1 MSEQR
6 YPVLRSKA
14 DTKSETYRANR
25 AGNLEALQ
33 EVADALVKANG
44 GGGEKYVSRHLS
56 RGRILPRQ
64 RIEMLLDRDSFFLE
78 IAALAGHGMKGET
91 SGSSVVGGVGLV
103 SGVEC
108 CLLASEATVK
118 GGAINPTSM
127 LKSGRLAEI
136 CEQNRLPGISCIES
150 AGADLPR
157 QDQIFVPGGAG
168 FRHLTQRS
176 ENKIPTICL
185 VFGSSTAGGAYMP
198 GMRDYVEMV
207 KEQAQVYLAGPP
219 LVKMAT
225 GEEADHEELGGAEM
239 HSTISGVSD
248 YLAEDEMDAI
258 RLGREIVAHLEWE
271 KQGRLRPRPVEA
283 PLYDSEELL
292 GIASSDVRVPFDQRE
307 VIARIVDGS
316 RFSEFKPLYGKTM
329 LCGWAHIHGFPVGII
344 ANNGTIFSDSANKGA
359 QFIQLCNSS
368 DVPLVF
374 LQNTTGFMVGKQ
386 YEQNGIIKHGAKMIN
401 AVSNSTVPAI
411 TIMTGSSYGAGNY
424 AMMGRSYRPRFVF
437 TWPSHKIAVM
447 GGKQLAGVLDIIQRG
462 AARKKGIEVD
472 EKMLELAKM
481 MTEKQ
486 IEDQSTALMRPRGF
500 GTMASSTP
508 ETRARRSPS
517 ACRPLTTL
525 PSKGPRHG
533 ASFVTEEQAAVEH
546 HDSEGPRCQPGRD
559 CPSHHADLP
568 QDGNCDRGGLLRCR
582 RVDAVRRRGGRSGS
596 AGPRPE
602 QRELP
607 VHRQDP
613 RGCRAHARRRD
624 SPRVRLLGRERGT
637 CGGMPQGQRHLHR
650 THA

>member
-1 MSEQR
+1 MRPTARAISR
-6 YPVLRSKA
+6 RS
-14 DTKSETYRANR
+14 
-25 AGNLEALQ
+25 Q
-33 EVADALVKANG
+33 EVSDALAKANA
-44 GGGEKYVSRHLS
+44 GGGEKYVSRHLA

-91 SGSSVVGGVGLV
+91 SRHVGRRWRRPRQRCRVLHTRERGDGE
-103 SGVEC
+103 GRRDQPDQHVEDRQAC
-108 CLLASEATVK
+108 RDL
-118 GGAINPTSM
+118 
-127 LKSGRLAEI
+127 RAES
-136 CEQNRLPGISCIES
+136 LPGISCIES
-150 AGADLPR
+150 AGADLPK

-176 ENKIPTICL
+176 EHKIPTICL

-198 GMRDYVEMV
+198 GMSDYVVMV

-225 GEEADHEELGGAEM
+225 GEETDHEELGGAEM
-239 HSTISGVSD
+239 HSSISGVSD

-271 KQGRLRPRPVEA
+271 KQGKLRPRPVEA
-283 PLYDSEELL
+283 PLYDPEELL
-292 GIASSDVRVPFDQRE
+292 GIASADVRVPFDQRE

-368 DVPLVF
+368 NVPLVF

-424 AMMGRSYRPRFVF
+424 AMMGRSYRPRFLF
-437 TWPSHKIAVM
+437 TWPNHKIAVM
-447 GGKQLAGVLDIIQRG
+447 GGKQLAGVLDIIQRD

-472 EKMLELAKM
+472 EKMLEVAKM

-486 IEDQSTALMRPRGF
+486 IEDQSTALYA
-500 GTMASSTP
+500 T
-508 ETRARRSPS
+508 AR
-517 ACRPLTTL
+517 LW
-525 PSKGPRHG
+525 
-533 ASFVTEEQAAVEH
+533 
-546 HDSEGPRCQPGRD
+546 D
-559 CPSHHADLP
+559 
-568 QDGNCDRGGLLRCR
+568 DGII
-582 RVDAVRRRGGRSGS
+582 
-596 AGPRPE
+596 
-602 QRELP
+602 
-607 VHRQDP
+607 DP
-613 RGCRAHARRRD
+613 RDTRTTIAICLSAAYNA
-624 SPRVRLLGRERGT
+624 PVEGT
-637 CGGMPQGQRHLHR
+637 TSWGVFRH
-650 THA
+650 